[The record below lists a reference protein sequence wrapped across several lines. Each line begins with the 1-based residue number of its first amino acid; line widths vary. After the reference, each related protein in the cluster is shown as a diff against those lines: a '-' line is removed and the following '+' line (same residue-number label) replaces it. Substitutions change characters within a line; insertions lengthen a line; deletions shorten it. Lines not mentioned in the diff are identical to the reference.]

1 MEPKRTSPKTPVKT
15 QLTPSMVSWRKCC
28 TPDRVQITPVKL
40 THKSSPEAWSPT
52 ANLKMLISA
61 ASPDIRD
68 REKKKELFRQ
78 IENENI
84 GSINN
89 IIQLAAID
97 DSATDEFEQQR
108 PSRKQKSLGLLCQK
122 FLARYPNYPI
132 STEKTEI
139 SLDEVAAELGVER
152 RRIYDIVNIL
162 ESLQLVS
169 RLAKN
174 QYSWHGLLGLRQT
187 LATLKERGEQQRYAE
202 QLSCI
207 RHKVLDLSGQGMEK
221 SAAARKTWASC
232 PELSSE
238 TKSVEVESKSASMNS
253 RKDKSLRIMSEKF
266 VMLFLVSEPKTVA
279 LDIAA
284 KILIEESHQDSA
296 DNSKFKTKIRRLY
309 DIANVLTSL
318 GLIRKVH
325 VTEERGRKPA
335 FQWVGPIHQNR
346 PEGFLDHSIALLA
359 SASSA
364 EAGFPVNTKER
375 LECPASI
382 QSSHA
387 NQRSPASFRKV
398 RTIEAQDCS
407 SKMVHLAAACRL
419 QFEEDM
425 KSSES
430 PCNQEDH
437 QSKSI
442 RLASCPLLIT
452 SKASTVESPVI
463 PLALDG
469 FSVSQSELSPPFC
482 LRNAAPG
489 QPTPMPPPAAP
500 NTEEGY
506 SCPLKRQPFVFL
518 QSLPTAPVLLLY
530 KNTESS
536 TEPSPGSSE
545 AQPSPHEDASSLVP
559 RDIEAAVP
567 TRNSQKR
574 SHTEQC
580 TLPDGRWQD
589 NKPEVKRG
597 KFFCCLEHTSG
608 SLPSV
613 FSLSSMN
620 QKSSTHHAAVLRN
633 HTKCL
638 DPVPEVAVCPPTQTT
653 NVNLENNCPST
664 ETQTDDCHTHP
675 RNTEEWNHSGTVEK
689 EPTLMS
695 SGNLVP
701 APFVVHVPC
710 GLAENSQSYCLA
722 GAPGMRE
729 LNLLISSN
737 QNLGGIAISPGQVA
751 SVSLPYQLMVPVIC
765 QPVPPNQSAGSSIH
779 NSGRVHYNLQNLNLA
794 PSAQLLM
801 GGGSVPTPTGASL
814 RASSPEQQINSPMLA
829 QASRKD
835 LPTKTEPP
843 TLQSVTI
850 KLQEQALI
858 SITPKDGEQSFVESY
873 FHTPVPTVQGK
884 KLEGLQIKASSP
896 AQRRLEIENNMT
908 K

>member
-1 MEPKRTSPKTPVKT
+1 MYPLPLIPIGRWPDDVNWNVGARQNLRFRGSGTEKGTQERDRHNGKMNCLKLEDLVTTQIGKYDSPSQSLNDGKKVTQKENLFMEPKRTSPKTPVKT

-620 QKSSTHHAAVLRN
+620 Q
-633 HTKCL
+633 
-638 DPVPEVAVCPPTQTT
+638 
-653 NVNLENNCPST
+653 
-664 ETQTDDCHTHP
+664 
-675 RNTEEWNHSGTVEK
+675 
-689 EPTLMS
+689 TLMS

-751 SVSLPYQLMVPVIC
+751 S
-765 QPVPPNQSAGSSIH
+765 
-779 NSGRVHYNLQNLNLA
+779 
-794 PSAQLLM
+794 
-801 GGGSVPTPTGASL
+801 
-814 RASSPEQQINSPMLA
+814 
-829 QASRKD
+829 ASRKD
-835 LPTKTEPP
+835 LPTKAEPP